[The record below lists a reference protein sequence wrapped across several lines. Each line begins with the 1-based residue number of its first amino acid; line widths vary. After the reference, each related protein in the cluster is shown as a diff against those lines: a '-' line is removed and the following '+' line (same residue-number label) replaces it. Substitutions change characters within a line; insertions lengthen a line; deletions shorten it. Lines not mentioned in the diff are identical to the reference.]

1 MKETRT
7 WTEVLDESLNSL
19 LAYYITSLKIQS
31 TAWIKHFFLET
42 LSSKAA
48 YKKLNTLSYTVSV
61 VGNKNRKH
69 TKRNRSPSNGTR
81 NNNGSN
87 RWHRTMPFIVH
98 NLHGQFTDYCD
109 KFPELTHMETL

>member
-31 TAWIKHFFLET
+31 TAWIKKKILET

-48 YKKLNTLSYTVSV
+48 YKKIKYSILYSKCC
-61 VGNKNRKH
+61 GK
-69 TKRNRSPSNGTR
+69 
-81 NNNGSN
+81 
-87 RWHRTMPFIVH
+87 
-98 NLHGQFTDYCD
+98 Q
-109 KFPELTHMETL
+109 E